1 MNKTSQTMIYK
12 TPDNNIKLYFTKENN
27 DVPNLLIISVEC
39 KNIEFD
45 FQLDERF
52 NTIIAGHLS
61 PEEKKIYDKIER
73 LYNELKRSKVEYGIM
88 GMEYYYEYEP
98 IERILIEDFINYIKR
113 INRDNIINKIIDE

>member
-52 NTIIAGHLS
+52 NTIIVGHLS

-73 LYNELKRSKVEYGIM
+73 LYNELKRSKVEYGTM